1 LQKEWRFLNLN
12 FTLEQKVKIINL
24 NFDNAWKTILAAKKA
39 DGTFK
44 YPTMTKLI
52 NAIRSLPNS
61 NADAERTFSMLT
73 DVKTKKRNKL
83 SAIHVQAVCVFK
95 LNLRA
100 RGKTAQTM
108 EVDTRHLA
116 LMSSLH
122 ETNITKDACFSRLF
136 VDGPSTSSNL

>member
-1 LQKEWRFLNLN
+1 LQKEWQFLNLN

-24 NFDNAWKTILAAKKA
+24 DFDNAWKTILAAKKA

-95 LNLRA
+95 LNLKA
-100 RGKTAQTM
+100 KGKTAQTM
-108 EVDTRHLA
+108 EIDTRHLA
-116 LMSSLH
+116 LMSSLR
-122 ETNITKDACFSRLF
+122 ETNITKDAYLF
-136 VDGPSTSSNL
+136 VDGPSTSSRM

>member
-1 LQKEWRFLNLN
+1 
-12 FTLEQKVKIINL
+12 
-24 NFDNAWKTILAAKKA
+24 
-39 DGTFK
+39 
-44 YPTMTKLI
+44 MTKLI

-61 NADAERTFSMLT
+61 NADAGRTFSMLT

-83 SAIHVQAVCVFK
+83 STIHVQAMCAIK

-116 LMSSLH
+116 FMSSLH
-122 ETNITKDACFSRLF
+122 ETNITKDACFLRLF
-136 VDGPSTSSNL
+136 ADSPSTSSNL